1 MHFNSNNNQH
11 HYQNSNKQNN
21 NNKNQYEQNYII
33 ETSEL
38 ELKSSHLMQS
48 LLSKNSDSTTNSA
61 SSKSN
66 DNDDNTSY
74 KRKNVDELEK
84 IKASK
89 KNTNQIGKLEES
101 RLLNSYNYRY
111 QILHPSRVE
120 LDPQNRLKN
129 CNNINNNIN
138 NNNNNF
144 RNFLQIKLKDIIDV
158 NREKIF
164 IDNLYAQFYS
174 DSNII
179 NLVYVSPMDQVP
191 ENSILL
197 DNSFLNSAGKNAAS
211 SPLSG
216 FFGESLASA
225 NISTN
230 KLLNDFYINAA
241 LRRNSSSKLYRD
253 FLGI

>member
-1 MHFNSNNNQH
+1 MHFNNQQQL

-21 NNKNQYEQNYII
+21 NNDNHKNQYEQNYII
-33 ETSEL
+33 ESSEL
-38 ELKSSHLMQS
+38 ELKSSRLLQS

-66 DNDDNTSY
+66 DNTSY
-74 KRKNVDELEK
+74 NSKNDDDEDDELEK
-84 IKASK
+84 INANKRS
-89 KNTNQIGKLEES
+89 TNQIGKLEES
-101 RLLNSYNYRY
+101 RLLNSYNNYRY
-111 QILHPSRVE
+111 QILHPSRAE
-120 LDPQNRLKN
+120 SDPQNRLKN

-138 NNNNNF
+138 NNNNNNI

-174 DSNII
+174 DSNIV
-179 NLVYVSPMDQVP
+179 NLIYVSPMDQVP

-211 SPLSG
+211 PPLGG
-216 FFGESLASA
+216 FFGDGLTNA

-241 LRRNSSSKLYRD
+241 LRRNSSSKL
-253 FLGI
+253 